1 MRKDGWGVRV
11 VCRWVYWLGWVQ
23 IGGELDLMHETGQ
36 AYTCM
41 PPAITENK
49 HVFVFDLHYRSCAAP
64 APQTTHPLA
73 HTVDSG
79 AHKYSITHAS
89 PLLRPQAGHFQFLDG
104 RGGVMDAICEYGTV
118 PDAVVQAVTQV
129 GVFADAHACGVVG
142 WGGRSLPPV
151 PACRCC
157 SGRAPWRVCTGSCT
171 RGTSNLTHCT
181 APRTPLSMRFSC
193 VDSIST
199 NQPPLCR
206 P

>member
-11 VCRWVYWLGWVQ
+11 VCRWVNWLGWVQ
-23 IGGELDLMHETGQ
+23 IGGELDLMDETGQ
-36 AYTCM
+36 AYTRM

-104 RGGVMDAICEYGTV
+104 RGGVMDAICEYGAV

-129 GVFADAHACGVVG
+129 GRCTCMR
-142 WGGRSLPPV
+142 GGGMGRQV
-151 PACRCC
+151 PASGACAPVLQRPC
-157 SGRAPWRVCTGSCT
+157 SPAGLHWFLHTGHQQ
-171 RGTSNLTHCT
+171 LHCT
-181 APRTPLSMRFSC
+181 QNPAVHRFSC

-199 NQPPLCR
+199 NRPRLCR